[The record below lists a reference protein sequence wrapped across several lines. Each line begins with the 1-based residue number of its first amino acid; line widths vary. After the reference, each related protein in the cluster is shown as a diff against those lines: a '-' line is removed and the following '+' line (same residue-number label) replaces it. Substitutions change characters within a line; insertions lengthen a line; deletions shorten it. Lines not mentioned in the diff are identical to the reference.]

1 MLKVGKLLGR
11 PVGTGRGV
19 LQGDPES
26 PMIFNF
32 MVDVVVKA
40 VMEEVC
46 VPQESHNGMVWAA
59 GERELVFFTDD
70 RGIMGR
76 VPYWVQE
83 SLEIDGRYVQEDKAG
98 D

>member
-1 MLKVGKLLGR
+1 
-11 PVGTGRGV
+11 
-19 LQGDPES
+19 
-26 PMIFNF
+26 MIFNF
-32 MVDVVVKA
+32 MVDVVVNA

-59 GERELVFFTDD
+59 GEREPVFYTDD
-70 RGIMGR
+70 RIIVGR